1 METEAIVFLALVA
14 VIVLVTLAW
23 TFATRDR
30 GLAQF
35 WIERTGRR
43 ASGPPSTTPDNDRA
57 GGEPGASAH

>member
-1 METEAIVFLALVA
+1 METEAIIFLALVA

-30 GLAQF
+30 GWGRF

-43 ASGPPSTTPDNDRA
+43 ASGPPSTSTDNE
-57 GGEPGASAH
+57 GPGA